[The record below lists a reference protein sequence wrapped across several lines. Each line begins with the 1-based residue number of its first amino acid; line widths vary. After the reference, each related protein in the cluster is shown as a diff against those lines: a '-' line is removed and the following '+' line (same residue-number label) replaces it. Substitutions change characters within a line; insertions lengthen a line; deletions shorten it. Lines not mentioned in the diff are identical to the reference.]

1 MKKNNIQEELILI
14 IFLFFSRYRSSHWKE
29 Q

>member
-1 MKKNNIQEELILI
+1 MKKDNIQEKLILI
-14 IFLFFSRYRSSHWKE
+14 IFLIFSRYRSSHWKE